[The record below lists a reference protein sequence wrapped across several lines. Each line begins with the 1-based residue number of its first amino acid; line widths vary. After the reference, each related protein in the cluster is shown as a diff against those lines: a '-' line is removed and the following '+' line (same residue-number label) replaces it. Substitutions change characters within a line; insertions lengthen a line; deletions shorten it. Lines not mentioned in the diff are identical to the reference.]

1 MESNDC
7 VCQSYF
13 MKQLESFIQSL
24 AQTLSGMA
32 MNQNMPMSD
41 SGIYPQGAIQSNSEL
56 INININQSGFMSR
69 FDLNS
74 TAYSLIL
81 LAAVLF
87 LFSTLRGGNS
97 KKMEKDENMKLRKS
111 K

>member
-1 MESNDC
+1 MR
-7 VCQSYF
+7 
-13 MKQLESFIQSL
+13 QLESFIQSL
-24 AQTLSGMA
+24 AQSLSGMT

-41 SGIYPQGAIQSNSEL
+41 SGIYPQGSIQSNSEL
-56 INININQSGFMSR
+56 ININNNQSGLMSR

-74 TAYSLIL
+74 TAYFLIL

-87 LFSTLRGGNS
+87 LLSTLRKGSS
-97 KKMEKDENMKLRKS
+97 KKKEENIKDRRS